1 MLRASVAVGDC
12 IASIPDEAGESA
24 RLEPDDECALGDG
37 NGDGGL
43 SVLLACDAL
52 LSPCPH
58 PVSDPSAATRLIGT
72 TVTELLSI
80 VWKQVRVWVGGGGA
94 CVWFFVWAWVQRCR
108 PPPPHTSAHVLA
120 ISNLTVFVSTVVGFH
135 RDKRLAPR
143 PSQPTPAN

>member
-1 MLRASVAVGDC
+1 MGDC

-80 VWKQVRVWVGGGGA
+80 VWKQVPVWVGGGGLRLVFLFGPGYRGA
-94 CVWFFVWAWVQRCR
+94 GPHPHIH
-108 PPPPHTSAHVLA
+108 PPTYL
-120 ISNLTVFVSTVVGFH
+120 
-135 RDKRLAPR
+135 
-143 PSQPTPAN
+143 PSVI